1 VTYPREEV
9 TLSVDAIIAIIAAV
23 VNAVLQGGSNT
34 W

>member
-1 VTYPREEV
+1 V

-23 VNAVLQGGSNT
+23 VNAVLQGGSAS

>member
-23 VNAVLQGGSNT
+23 VNAVLQGGSAS

>member
-1 VTYPREEV
+1 V